1 MAALDIPTG
10 SLGPGRE
17 PNCGVTAVAII
28 AREPFADVFAL
39 IKRQHGYGP
48 AWKGRTYLDDRL
60 QALDT
65 LRVPH
70 RTIYRPAWNARGK
83 HSLLHWA
90 RRLPYGVTFMV
101 DVTGHAVTLR
111 DGCIVDQTLRNWTPV
126 AVTSSARKMVRSI
139 VRIGAD
145 A

>member
-1 MAALDIPTG
+1 MATLEIQTG
-10 SLGPGRE
+10 SLGPSHE
-17 PNCGVTAVAII
+17 PNCGVTAVAVI
-28 AREPFADVFAL
+28 AGAPFGEAFAM

-48 AWKGRTYLDDRL
+48 AWKGRTYLADRL

-65 LRVPH
+65 LGVPH

-101 DVTGHAVTLR
+101 DVTGHTVTLR
-111 DGCIVDQTLRNWTPV
+111 DGCMVDQHTRSWTPV
-126 AVTSSARKMVRSI
+126 AVARCARKMVRSI
-139 VRIGAD
+139 VCIGAD